1 MWYLLTCMK
10 HDVYLWYYIRKLNHF
25 TESFN
30 LIWFAIHEFKMIH
43 RLFLDLQLW
52 EIGLWAMLCH
62 IYTLRFSPLWE
73 LLLSVLLLSTL
84 WQAFLVVPD
93 VCLVDQSALLSL
105 FLNWQLS
112 FFCLHLKLQYPV
124 FEKLKAMTIKVHWL
138 LLEYNKPCRNAV
150 FSVVLPLLKIHKKYS
165 TMVWEKLI
173 WVEAYYRLNTAS
185 PFVIKMNF
193 QVSWSIICVKTC

>member
-1 MWYLLTCMK
+1 MTCTC
-10 HDVYLWYYIRKLNHF
+10 DIRKLNHF

-62 IYTLRFSPLWE
+62 IYTLRFSPLRE

-93 VCLVDQSALLSL
+93 VSLVDQSALLSL

-138 LLEYNKPCRNAV
+138 LLEYNKHPV
-150 FSVVLPLLKIHKKYS
+150 GILSSQLFSLFWRYLKNIQQWCEKS
-165 TMVWEKLI
+165 LCGLKLI
-173 WVEAYYRLNTAS
+173 TG
-185 PFVIKMNF
+185 
-193 QVSWSIICVKTC
+193 